1 MKYSFIIVYNH
12 NVNYNI
18 LFIRFYFVN
27 KKNMKFAYKDWS
39 LEYILEWD
47 TIFVLSI
54 FVDER
59 RQWTAT
65 QLMNMLL
72 ERAKEEEVNVIELPV
87 MSFDP
92 EEWMETEELK
102 NRFERIWFEIVEK
115 YSIWD
120 NKWYA
125 MKMEL

>member
-1 MKYSFIIVYNH
+1 MK
-12 NVNYNI
+12 
-18 LFIRFYFVN
+18 LT
-27 KKNMKFAYKDWS
+27 YKDWS
-39 LEYILEWD
+39 LEYVIEWE
-47 TIFVLSI
+47 TLFVLSI
-54 FVDER
+54 FVEER

-72 ERAKEEEVNVIELPV
+72 EKAREEEVNVIELPA

-102 NRFERIWFEIVEK
+102 NRCERMWFETVER

-125 MKMEL
+125 MRMEL

>member
-1 MKYSFIIVYNH
+1 MK
-12 NVNYNI
+12 
-18 LFIRFYFVN
+18 LT
-27 KKNMKFAYKDWS
+27 YKDWS
-39 LEYILEWD
+39 LEYVIEWE
-47 TIFVLSI
+47 TLFVLSI
-54 FVDER
+54 FVEER

-72 ERAKEEEVNVIELPV
+72 EKAREEEVNVIELPA

-102 NRFERIWFEIVEK
+102 NRCERIWFDTVEK
-115 YSIWD
+115 YSIWE

-125 MKMEL
+125 MRMEL

>member
-1 MKYSFIIVYNH
+1 MK
-12 NVNYNI
+12 
-18 LFIRFYFVN
+18 LT
-27 KKNMKFAYKDWS
+27 YKDWS
-39 LEYILEWD
+39 LEYVVEWD
-47 TIFVLSI
+47 TLFVLSI
-54 FVDER
+54 FVEER

-72 ERAKEEEVNVIELPV
+72 EKAREEEVNVIQLPA

-102 NRFERIWFEIVEK
+102 DRCERMWFETVER
-115 YSIWD
+115 YSIWE

-125 MKMEL
+125 MRMEL

>member
-1 MKYSFIIVYNH
+1 MK
-12 NVNYNI
+12 
-18 LFIRFYFVN
+18 LT
-27 KKNMKFAYKDWS
+27 YKDWS
-39 LEYILEWD
+39 LEYVVEWD
-47 TIFVLSI
+47 TLFVLSI
-54 FVDER
+54 FVEER

-72 ERAKEEEVNVIELPV
+72 EKAREEEVNVIQLPA

-102 NRFERIWFEIVEK
+102 DRCERMWFETVER

-125 MKMEL
+125 MRMEL

>member
-1 MKYSFIIVYNH
+1 MK
-12 NVNYNI
+12 
-18 LFIRFYFVN
+18 LT
-27 KKNMKFAYKDWS
+27 YKDWS
-39 LEYILEWD
+39 LEYVIEWD
-47 TIFVLSI
+47 TLFVLSI
-54 FVDER
+54 FVEER

-72 ERAKEEEVNVIELPV
+72 EKAREEEVNVIELPA

-102 NRFERIWFEIVEK
+102 ERCERLWFETVER
-115 YSIWD
+115 YSIWE

-125 MKMEL
+125 MRMEL

>member
-1 MKYSFIIVYNH
+1 MK
-12 NVNYNI
+12 
-18 LFIRFYFVN
+18 LT
-27 KKNMKFAYKDWS
+27 YKDWS
-39 LEYILEWD
+39 LEYVVEWD
-47 TIFVLSI
+47 TLFVLSI
-54 FVDER
+54 FVEER

-72 ERAKEEEVNVIELPV
+72 EKAREEEVNVIQLPA

-102 NRFERIWFEIVEK
+102 NRCERMWFETVER
-115 YSIWD
+115 YSIWE

-125 MKMEL
+125 MRMEL

>member
-1 MKYSFIIVYNH
+1 MK
-12 NVNYNI
+12 
-18 LFIRFYFVN
+18 LT
-27 KKNMKFAYKDWS
+27 YKDWS
-39 LEYILEWD
+39 LEYVIEWD
-47 TIFVLSI
+47 TLFVLSI
-54 FVDER
+54 FVEER

-72 ERAKEEEVNVIELPV
+72 EKAREEEVNVIELPV

-102 NRFERIWFEIVEK
+102 DRCERMWFETVER
-115 YSIWD
+115 YSIWE

-125 MKMEL
+125 MRMEL

>member
-1 MKYSFIIVYNH
+1 MK
-12 NVNYNI
+12 
-18 LFIRFYFVN
+18 LT
-27 KKNMKFAYKDWS
+27 YKDWS
-39 LEYILEWD
+39 LEYVVEWD
-47 TIFVLSI
+47 TLFVLSI
-54 FVDER
+54 FVEER

-72 ERAKEEEVNVIELPV
+72 EKAREEEVNVIELPA

-102 NRFERIWFEIVEK
+102 DRCERMWFETVEK
-115 YSIWD
+115 YSIWE

-125 MKMEL
+125 MRMEL

>member
-1 MKYSFIIVYNH
+1 MK
-12 NVNYNI
+12 
-18 LFIRFYFVN
+18 LT
-27 KKNMKFAYKDWS
+27 YKDWS
-39 LEYILEWD
+39 LEYVIEWD
-47 TIFVLSI
+47 TLFVLSI
-54 FVDER
+54 FVEER

-72 ERAKEEEVNVIELPV
+72 EKAREEEVNVIQLPA

-102 NRFERIWFEIVEK
+102 NRCERMWFETVER
-115 YSIWD
+115 YSIWE

-125 MKMEL
+125 MRMEL

>member
-1 MKYSFIIVYNH
+1 MK
-12 NVNYNI
+12 
-18 LFIRFYFVN
+18 LT
-27 KKNMKFAYKDWS
+27 YKDWS
-39 LEYILEWD
+39 LEYVIEWE
-47 TIFVLSI
+47 TLFVLSI
-54 FVDER
+54 FVEER

-72 ERAKEEEVNVIELPV
+72 EKAREEEVNVIELPA

-102 NRFERIWFEIVEK
+102 NRCERMWFETVEK
-115 YSIWD
+115 YSIWE

-125 MKMEL
+125 MRMEL

>member
-1 MKYSFIIVYNH
+1 MKLTH
-12 NVNYNI
+12 
-18 LFIRFYFVN
+18 
-27 KKNMKFAYKDWS
+27 KDWS
-39 LEYILEWD
+39 LEYVIEWD
-47 TIFVLSI
+47 TLFVLSI
-54 FVDER
+54 FVEER

-72 ERAKEEEVNVIELPV
+72 DVAKEEEVNVIELPA
-87 MSFDP
+87 MSFDV

-102 NRFERIWFEIVEK
+102 DRCERMWFEIVER

-125 MKMEL
+125 MRMEL

>member
-1 MKYSFIIVYNH
+1 MK
-12 NVNYNI
+12 
-18 LFIRFYFVN
+18 LT
-27 KKNMKFAYKDWS
+27 YKDWT
-39 LEYILEWD
+39 LEYVIEWD
-47 TIFVLSI
+47 TLFVLSI
-54 FVDER
+54 FVEER

-72 ERAKEEEVNVIELPV
+72 EKAREEEVNVIQLPA

-102 NRFERIWFEIVEK
+102 NRCERMWFETVER
-115 YSIWD
+115 YSIWE

-125 MKMEL
+125 MRMEL

>member
-1 MKYSFIIVYNH
+1 MKLTH
-12 NVNYNI
+12 
-18 LFIRFYFVN
+18 
-27 KKNMKFAYKDWS
+27 KDWY
-39 LEYILEWD
+39 LEYVIEWD
-47 TIFVLSI
+47 TLFVLSI
-54 FVDER
+54 FVEER

-72 ERAKEEEVNVIELPV
+72 EKAREEEVNVIQLPA

-102 NRFERIWFEIVEK
+102 NRCERMWFETVER
-115 YSIWD
+115 YSIWE

-125 MKMEL
+125 MRMEL

>member
-1 MKYSFIIVYNH
+1 MK
-12 NVNYNI
+12 
-18 LFIRFYFVN
+18 LT
-27 KKNMKFAYKDWS
+27 YKDWS
-39 LEYILEWD
+39 LEYVIEGD
-47 TIFVLSI
+47 TLFVLSI
-54 FVDER
+54 FVEER

-72 ERAKEEEVNVIELPV
+72 DKAREEEVNVIQLPA

-102 NRFERIWFEIVEK
+102 DRCERMWFETVER
-115 YSIWD
+115 YSIGE

-125 MKMEL
+125 MRMEL

>member
-1 MKYSFIIVYNH
+1 MK
-12 NVNYNI
+12 
-18 LFIRFYFVN
+18 LT
-27 KKNMKFAYKDWS
+27 YKDWT
-39 LEYILEWD
+39 LEYVIEWD
-47 TIFVLSI
+47 TLFVLSI
-54 FVDER
+54 FVEER

-72 ERAKEEEVNVIELPV
+72 EKAREEEINVIQLPA

-102 NRFERIWFEIVEK
+102 NRCERMWFETVER
-115 YSIWD
+115 YSIWE

-125 MKMEL
+125 MRMEL

>member
-1 MKYSFIIVYNH
+1 MK
-12 NVNYNI
+12 
-18 LFIRFYFVN
+18 LT
-27 KKNMKFAYKDWS
+27 YKDWS
-39 LEYILEWD
+39 LEYVIEWE
-47 TIFVLSI
+47 TLFVLSI
-54 FVDER
+54 FVEER

-72 ERAKEEEVNVIELPV
+72 EKAREEEVNVIELPA

-102 NRFERIWFEIVEK
+102 DRCERMWFETVER
-115 YSIWD
+115 YSIWE

-125 MKMEL
+125 MRMEL